1 METPIKRY
9 EALRLF
15 SREHHHALLLCWK
28 IKTGFSKG
36 ISPQRIKTYA
46 DWFYK
51 IHLLPHFE
59 LEEKFVFPVLSSE
72 NKFIKE
78 GIAAH
83 RQLSK
88 LFSDTSNIED
98 SLKQIQIELEKH
110 IRFEE
115 RILFNEIQK
124 AATSTQLEKIQQIH
138 VDEQFVDN
146 LKDVFWA

>member
-1 METPIKRY
+1 METPIKRS

-28 IKTGFSKG
+28 IKTGFAKG
-36 ISPQRIKTYA
+36 VSPQRIKTYT

-51 IHLLPHFE
+51 THLLPHFE
-59 LEEKFVFPVLSSE
+59 LEEKYVFPVLNSE
-72 NKFIKE
+72 NKFVKE

-88 LFSDTSNIED
+88 LFSDTSNIEN

-124 AATSTQLEKIQQIH
+124 VATSAQLKKIKQVHVEEKFI
-138 VDEQFVDN
+138 DN
-146 LKDVFWA
+146 LNGVFWA